1 MARKHP
7 RLTLIEKRDKSVVRQ
22 FKTSTDLIV
31 FLWGRNVAQYCLL
44 LDFEKVIP
52 IHAGLNLLH
61 LQIDEMMLAG
71 FVPDLSASKEC
82 K

>member
-7 RLTLIEKRDKSVVRQ
+7 RLTLIEKRDGSIVRQ

-52 IHAGLNLLH
+52 IHAELNLLH
-61 LQIDEMMLAG
+61 LQVDEMMLAG
-71 FVPDLSASKEC
+71 LVPTLSSPEEGT
-82 K
+82 